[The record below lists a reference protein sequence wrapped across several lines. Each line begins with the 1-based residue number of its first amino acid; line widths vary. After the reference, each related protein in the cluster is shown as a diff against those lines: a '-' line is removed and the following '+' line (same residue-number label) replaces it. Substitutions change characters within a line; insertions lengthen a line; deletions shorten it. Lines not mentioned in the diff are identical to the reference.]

1 MDFAPFVRMVRD
13 LNHWIGAEAIVLVHR
28 TAGEAAFR
36 HQAVVSSDDEQPFS
50 LAGDSIPTMEAA
62 VLAGRIHGKVDG
74 CEALLPLRT
83 VTSDEV
89 GLYLRFPRPVANDQ
103 RESLAVL
110 ESVLR
115 PVLAQ
120 MLEMRGF
127 RAEMAALM
135 RILTHDLKNPANAV
149 AGFVDILFG
158 DFGSSLPEG
167 VRDLLL
173 RVRGSARR
181 IHGILDGVYALRQ
194 ATFNDPRPSRIL
206 LGDLVR
212 ESFRRVQEKWMD
224 VPCQFT
230 APEELPTVNAD
241 VEKLDMALGAL
252 LDNSFKFRQK
262 NLTLKIVLSYANLG
276 EHRHSLEYRDNS
288 LGFEPRFADVVF
300 DPFRKLHP
308 PADYPGAGVGLTVAR
323 KCLEQHGGEIRLQS
337 APGEGIRAFLQF
349 SDLPPL
355 ES

>member
-1 MDFAPFVRMVRD
+1 MKFAPFMRMVRD
-13 LNHWIGAEAIVLVHR
+13 LNHWIGAEAIVLVYR
-28 TAGEAAFR
+28 SPGESAFR
-36 HQAVVSSDDEQPFS
+36 HQMVVTSDDEPPFT
-50 LAGDSIPTMEAA
+50 LTGDSIPTMEAV
-62 VLAGRIHGKVDG
+62 VLHGRNHGKVDG
-74 CEALLPLRT
+74 SEVFLPLRT

-89 GLYLRFPRPVANDQ
+89 GLYLRFPDAVNETQ
-103 RESLAVL
+103 RESLAVM
-110 ESVLR
+110 EGVLR
-115 PVLAQ
+115 PAVAQ

-127 RAEMAALM
+127 RNEMASLM

-149 AGFVDILFG
+149 AGFVDILFE
-158 DFGSSLPEG
+158 DFGSTLPEG

-224 VPCQFT
+224 VPCQFS

-241 VEKLDMALGAL
+241 VEKLDLALGAL

-262 NLTLKIVLSYANLG
+262 NLSLKIELSYANLG
-276 EHRHSLEYRDNS
+276 EHRHGLEYRDNS
-288 LGFEPRFADVVF
+288 LGFEPRFAEAVF

-323 KCLEQHGGEIRLQS
+323 KCLEQHGGEIRIQS

-349 SDLPPL
+349 SDIPPL
-355 ES
+355 EA